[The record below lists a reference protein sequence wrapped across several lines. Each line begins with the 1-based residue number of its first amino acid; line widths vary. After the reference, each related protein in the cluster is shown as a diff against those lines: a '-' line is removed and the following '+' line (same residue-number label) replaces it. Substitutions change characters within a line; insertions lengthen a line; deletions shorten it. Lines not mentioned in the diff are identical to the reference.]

1 MAITAHEN
9 MNLIAVGH
17 KDGTVQL
24 MKGNITRDRASR
36 QVVIHKDTEAGV
48 YVTGKLHVHAGTGC
62 VAAVA
67 SSNVHVYTVFISYFS
82 NTSKAPPVRYT

>member
-9 MNLIAVGH
+9 MNLIAVGY

-36 QVVIHKDTEAGV
+36 QVVIHKETEAGV
-48 YVTGKLHVHAGTGC
+48 YVTGKLHVPGWKDMRNFVIRPYLRVR
-62 VAAVA
+62 VAINAMHLIFMCILRA
-67 SSNVHVYTVFISYFS
+67 HV
-82 NTSKAPPVRYT
+82 N